1 MKVAWQVLSAF
12 RQRIGLICV
21 LTCAAFLALT
31 ACGSNS
37 NTSSTS
43 LPPTTTAESP
53 APAPSTSLPP
63 TNTAGSPAPAPTSTF
78 GPQAPAPSAPP
89 METDHDPWSPPAV
102 APGNPWSPPAVAPGF
117 AVIQKAESG
126 LVTANAYWRRPDA
139 LNVEQSQQIGLGIQ
153 SAPLTS
159 QINQRINEL
168 PGVNQPAG
176 QIKVSPHATA
186 RLEAN
191 PSDAEVTP
199 SGSQNEST
207 ASDIQL
213 SWMWTVRPKRPTSDL
228 VLTAYVDVHLEG
240 SPNDVL
246 TTPITLHVPV
256 HRTASYTAGQ
266 IFTNWKTWTGIVG
279 AVAAGAAWILKRTKR
294 KNQPS
299 EVEGPPSGT
308 QASGM
313 EGSTLNPPTSP
324 SVRPEGTGG
333 F

>member
-1 MKVAWQVLSAF
+1 MKVAWRVLSTF
-12 RQRIGLICV
+12 RRRIGLICV
-21 LTCAAFLALT
+21 LTCAAFQALT

-63 TNTAGSPAPAPTSTF
+63 ITTARSPAPAPTSTF

-89 METDHDPWSPPAV
+89 METDHD
-102 APGNPWSPPAVAPGF
+102 PWSPPAVAPGF

-299 EVEGPPSGT
+299 EVDGPPSGT
-308 QASGM
+308 QASGI
-313 EGSTLNPPTSP
+313 EAST
-324 SVRPEGTGG
+324 PESTDESSSAPRGDRRL
-333 F
+333 